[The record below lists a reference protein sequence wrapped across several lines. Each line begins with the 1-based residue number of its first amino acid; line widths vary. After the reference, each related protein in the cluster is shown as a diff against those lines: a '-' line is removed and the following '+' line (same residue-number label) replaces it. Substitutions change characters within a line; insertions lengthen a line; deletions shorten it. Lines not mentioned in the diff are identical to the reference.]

1 MKKDTQNIICAVV
14 AALLGIGLFCGVL
27 YRFTPDYRSRSQ
39 ISIAVICNGDK
50 STPYTANF
58 ARAAEQL
65 NLSGDTLNIYYN
77 TPGDDAEELIRGLAN
92 DGVDLVFSN
101 SDLYGE
107 TMRRMA
113 EQYPDIQFCAATCS
127 NADASVPN
135 YHTFMG
141 EIYQGR
147 YVSGV
152 AAGAK
157 LNQMIADGRITP
169 EQAVLGYVAAY
180 PEAETISGYTAFLL
194 GVRSQCP
201 TAVMRVRYIHTW
213 SNYALEKKTAEE
225 LIAEGCVVIS
235 HDTDTAGSAI
245 ACENAEMPYP
255 VYHIGYNQDMQSVAP
270 TTALTGTC
278 TDWQHYMEAAVKAV
292 RSSQPIES
300 AVKGTCFG
308 NDAAGG
314 LQEGWV
320 RLFDLN
326 SVAAAPGTDVL
337 LAETIEAMRQ
347 GRIHVF
353 QGDYTGTDPEHPEDV
368 CDLTKEYIENASRS
382 APSFHYVLRDVITV
396 EE

>member
-1 MKKDTQNIICAVV
+1 MSKDTQNIIRAVI
-14 AALLGIGLFCGVL
+14 ASLLAIGLFCGVF
-27 YRFTPDYRSRSQ
+27 YRFTPGYRSKAQ
-39 ISIAVICNGDK
+39 ISVAVICNGDK

-65 NLSGDTLNIYYN
+65 ELSGDELNIYYN
-77 TPGDDAEELIRGLAN
+77 TPGDDARALIQKLA
-92 DGVDLVFSN
+92 DEGVDLIFTN
-101 SDLYGE
+101 SAVYGD
-107 TMRRMA
+107 TVRRMA
-113 EQYPDIQFCAATCS
+113 EQYPDIQFCAATCT
-127 NADASVPN
+127 NADGSVPN

-157 LNQMIADGRITP
+157 LNEMIEQGEITP
-169 EQAVLGYVAAY
+169 EQAVIGYVAAY
-180 PEAETISGYTAFLL
+180 PEAETISGYTSFLL
-194 GVRSQCP
+194 GVRAQCP

-213 SNYALEKKTAEE
+213 SNYALEKGTAEA
-225 LIAEGCVVIS
+225 LIAEGCVMIA

-245 ACENAEMPYP
+245 ACENADMPCP
-255 VYHIGYNQDMQSVAP
+255 VYHVGYNQDMVSVAP

-278 TDWQHYMEAAVKAV
+278 IDWAPYMEAAVQAV
-292 RSSQPIES
+292 RADQPIES
-300 AVKGTCFG
+300 AVKAKCFG

-320 RLFDLN
+320 RMFDLN
-326 SVAAAPGTDVL
+326 RVVAAPGTEEL
-337 LAETIEAMRQ
+337 LEETITAMRQ

-353 QGDYTGTDPEHPEDV
+353 QGDYTGTDPEHPDDV
-368 CDLTKEYIENASRS
+368 CDLTKEYIENASSS
-382 APSFHYVLRDVITV
+382 APTFHYVLRDIITI